1 MGRLAVR
8 AALLAA
14 CVALAGCGFR
24 MMGAPASQAPG
35 LSRVYIDYST
45 GYTVARPHLLNALRR
60 DLQARGTKVVDQP
73 DENTAVLKVSSVG
86 ASERI
91 SAVGTSGYAEQ
102 YELTEH
108 VHFSLS
114 RGGKRLVGPATLSR
128 SADYAYSA
136 STRLATE
143 QQRQRLERQLQGDLA
158 AAMLRHIDTVLAGKP
173 GAHGSA
179 AGPNKT

>member
-24 MMGAPASQAPG
+24 MMGAPASTAPG
-35 LSRVYIDYST
+35 LSRVYIDYSS

-60 DLQARGTKVVDQP
+60 DLQARGTRVVDQP
-73 DENTAVLKVSSVG
+73 DQQTAVLNIGSVG

-91 SAVGTSGYAEQ
+91 SAVGTSGYAKQ

-108 VHFSLS
+108 VRFSLS
-114 RGGKRLVGPATLSR
+114 RGGKRLVGPVTLSR
-128 SADYAYSA
+128 SQDYAYTASA
-136 STRLATE
+136 RLATE
-143 QQRQRLERQLQGDLA
+143 QERQRLERQLQENLA
-158 AAMLRHIDTVLAGKP
+158 AAMLRHIDAVLAGKP
-173 GAHGSA
+173 GGHRSGT
-179 AGPNKT
+179 GQNKT